1 MSSVHQP
8 NVVAKD
14 REQILTKKG
23 QATRKGSAC
32 LGTGQ
37 RKHEEA
43 VTSAANRLIGE
54 VVQSQRRPLLGPSPG

>member
-43 VTSAANRLIGE
+43 ETR
-54 VVQSQRRPLLGPSPG
+54 QSPEKRERFPETIRG

>member
-1 MSSVHQP
+1 MSVVSSVHQP

-43 VTSAANRLIGE
+43 VTIAITVRGQTENS
-54 VVQSQRRPLLGPSPG
+54 